1 MFASAYCTMQI
12 GRSLYMVWAS
22 WGVHP
27 ARARSFLRIVF
38 WLCLSLPQ
46 DGLRW
51 LAFATCF
58 LGSAALWWLY
68 FDTGARRG
76 SQVIEASDQAGLLA
90 RNAYTYWHIPINRK
104 SVVEG
109 KSVSVR
115 VDLGGRRIFKK
126 KKTKKN

>member
-1 MFASAYCTMQI
+1 M
-12 GRSLYMVWAS
+12 
-22 WGVHP
+22 
-27 ARARSFLRIVF
+27 VF

-51 LAFATCF
+51 LAFASCF

-90 RNAYTYWHIPINRK
+90 RNAYTYWHIPILAGL
-104 SVVEG
+104 VVSAVADALLLAHPQG
-109 KSVSVR
+109 HIAPAMLAVSV
-115 VDLGGRRIFKK
+115 GGPLRFLIGRSVARRAGHEGVR
-126 KKTKKN
+126 TYRPRWWP